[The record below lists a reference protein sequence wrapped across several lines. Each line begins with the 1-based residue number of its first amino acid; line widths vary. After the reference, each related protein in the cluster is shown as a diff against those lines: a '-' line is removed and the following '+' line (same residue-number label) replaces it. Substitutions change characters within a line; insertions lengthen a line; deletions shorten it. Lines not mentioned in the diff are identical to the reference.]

1 MPALDVALSYKERPG
16 GALYRARMT
25 WWNSLDP
32 AAVTVDPG
40 GRETVRL
47 RVRNTGDT
55 VEEFRLGVVGAP
67 AGWSRIEPD
76 VLRLYPGSEGTAEIS
91 FAPPRSPDAAA
102 GPTPFGIRV
111 EPRENPEAR
120 DVVEGQVTVTPFSE
134 IRAELLPPTIVGRF
148 RGRASLAVDNLGNTP
163 LTAALTL
170 RDDAGRLA
178 YEVEPTAVQVAP
190 GRAAFAKLTIR
201 PQQVL
206 WTGSGQAH
214 PLTVSVRRSGD
225 EQAHEL
231 PGSFDQRPV
240 LPRRLLALGGVLA
253 ALAVAAVVAWLTYA
267 PDFNGS
273 ARENQAADAPAA
285 VAQGGEKEK
294 LDEAPPPPKEKAGGG
309 RGGTDSGTGGGGE
322 ERSSGDGSGG
332 GGSSGGGGGS
342 GEKAVSGDG
351 GGAARTGPP
360 WRRGYA
366 SDVVVEYA
374 QRRLAALGSKNPCTL
389 TGHWTPGV
397 IDSNTEAKLICYQ
410 KAVVRTGQ
418 NSGNNTAQIFETD
431 EEGTLGRATL
441 TSLWAQGIR
450 PDAVRSGADSWE
462 VVQLQAAFWWAS
474 QAGISDKDLDRDR
487 AYAEYGVD
495 YFKNGRTAP
504 TTARYNDNT
513 AAHIKDYQASVG
525 LPATGTA
532 DSATLQALVG
542 GSVNNPGVTG
552 R

>member
-1 MPALDVALSYKERPG
+1 
-16 GALYRARMT
+16 MT

-40 GRETVRL
+40 GRATVRL

-55 VEEFRLGVVGAP
+55 VEEYRLGVVGAA
-67 AGWSRIEPD
+67 AGWSRVEPD

-91 FAPPRSPDAAA
+91 FAPPRSPDTAA

-120 DVVEGQVTVTPFSE
+120 DVVEGQVTVAPFSE

-148 RGRASLAVDNLGNTP
+148 RGRASVAVDNLGNTP

-178 YEVEPTAVQVAP
+178 FEVDPTAVQVAP
-190 GRAAFAKLTIR
+190 GRAAFANLTIR

-206 WTGSGQAH
+206 WTGSGQTH

-225 EQAHEL
+225 ERGQEL

-240 LPRRLLALGGVLA
+240 LPRRLLAVGGVLA
-253 ALAVAAVVAWLTYA
+253 ALAVASVVAWLTYA
-267 PDFNGS
+267 PDFDGS
-273 ARENQAADAPAA
+273 ARENQAAAAPAA
-285 VAQGGEKEK
+285 VPQGGEKDA
-294 LDEAPPPPKEKAGGG
+294 LDDAPPAPKEKADGGG
-309 RGGTDSGTGGGGE
+309 RGGSDAGSGGTGGGGA
-322 ERSSGDGSGG
+322 SGGGSGD
-332 GGSSGGGGGS
+332 GGSSGGGTDKAQGGTSGGGS
-342 GEKAVSGDG
+342 GGDTVSDG
-351 GGAARTGPP
+351 GGKARTGPP

-366 SDVVVEYA
+366 PDVVVEYA
-374 QRRLAALGSKNPCTL
+374 QHRLAALGSKNPCTL

-431 EEGTLGRATL
+431 DMGTLGRATL

-495 YFKNGRTAP
+495 YFKNGRSAP

-532 DSATLQALVG
+532 DSATLRALVG
-542 GSVNNPGVTG
+542 GSVHNPGVTG

>member
-1 MPALDVALSYKERPG
+1 
-16 GALYRARMT
+16 MT

-40 GRETVRL
+40 GRATVRL

-55 VEEFRLGVVGAP
+55 VEEYRLGVVGAA
-67 AGWSRIEPD
+67 AGWARVEPD

-120 DVVEGQVTVTPFSE
+120 DVVEGQVTVAPFSE

-148 RGRASLAVDNLGNTP
+148 RGRASVAVDNLGNTP

-170 RDDAGRLA
+170 RDDAGRLT
-178 YEVEPTAVQVAP
+178 YEVDPTAVQVAP
-190 GRAAFAKLTIR
+190 GRAAFANLTIR

-206 WTGSGQAH
+206 WTGSGQTH

-225 EQAHEL
+225 EQGHEL

-240 LPRRLLALGGVLA
+240 LPRRLLAVGGVLA
-253 ALAVAAVVAWLTYA
+253 ALAVASVVAWLTYA
-267 PDFNGS
+267 PDFDGS
-273 ARENQAADAPAA
+273 ARENQAAAAPAA
-285 VAQGGEKEK
+285 VPQGGEKNS
-294 LDEAPPPPKEKAGGG
+294 LDDAPAPPKGEKGGG
-309 RGGTDSGTGGGGE
+309 GGHGGTDSGSGGTGGGTSGGG
-322 ERSSGDGSGG
+322 SGD
-332 GGSSGGGGGS
+332 GGSSGGGAGGAEGGGS
-342 GEKAVSGDG
+342 DGGGGGEKAEPG
-351 GGAARTGPP
+351 GGSRKAQAGPP

-366 SDVVVEYA
+366 PDIVVEYA
-374 QRRLAALGSKNPCTL
+374 QHRLAALGSKNPCTL

-431 EEGTLGRATL
+431 DVGTLGRATL

-450 PDAVRSGADSWE
+450 PDAVRSGADTWE

-487 AYAEYGVD
+487 AYAEHGVA
-495 YFKNGRTAP
+495 YFKNGRSAP
-504 TTARYNDNT
+504 TTARYSSNT
-513 AAHIKDYQASVG
+513 AAHIKEYQASVG
-525 LPATGTA
+525 LPATGKA

-542 GSVNNPGVTG
+542 GSVHHPGVTG